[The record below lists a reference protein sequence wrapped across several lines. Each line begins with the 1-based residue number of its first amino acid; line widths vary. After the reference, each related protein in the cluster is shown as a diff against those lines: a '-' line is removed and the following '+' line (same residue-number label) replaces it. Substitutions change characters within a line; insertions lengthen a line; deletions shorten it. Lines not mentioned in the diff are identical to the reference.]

1 MAFSLCSGIS
11 YLRPSRVSLDTDK
24 PKSLTRATRSY
35 RLRVL
40 LRSRTASLLSMSL
53 ITSLSISICHSVFLS
68 LQRALRI
75 AHICPKHYTL
85 RCYLI
90 AFRSWVRS
98 GFKQHLFERFSWS
111 SQIECLLLDFIF
123 FFLVAS
129 ITPRHSVLSWVFHLF
144 SLECHPMKKTLALLY
159 LIPLSCITST
169 FKKCSVKSI
178 IISCSYIFKV
188 QFGRRRWTCS

>member
-1 MAFSLCSGIS
+1 MCSGIS

-35 RLRVL
+35 RLCVL
-40 LRSRTASLLSMSL
+40 LRSQTASLLPMSL
-53 ITSLSISICHSVFLS
+53 ITSLSTSICHSVFLS

-75 AHICPKHYTL
+75 AHTCPKHYTL

-90 AFRSWVRS
+90 AFGSWVRS
-98 GFKQHLFERFSWS
+98 GFKQY
-111 SQIECLLLDFIF
+111 LLWEVFLAIPDRVFTTWFHF

-129 ITPRHSVLSWVFHLF
+129 ITPCHLVLSWVFHFF
-144 SLECHPMKKTLALLY
+144 SLECHPMKRTLALLY

-169 FKKCSVKSI
+169 FKNCSVKSI

-188 QFGRRRWTCS
+188 CGLGGGDGLVPK